1 MRFRRVLAGGLIA
14 VAATLF
20 VAGTAQAQTPTTTT
34 TTAPTTT
41 KVKGHAEEE
50 CITKLETG
58 GSIDDCQKAPSL
70 ILPATNEL
78 IWGGLSFTVL
88 LLLMWKF
95 GLPGIKKAMEARTDR
110 IRADL
115 DQADHAKS
123 EAEQVL
129 DQYRAQLADAK
140 SEAARIIEEARQAAD
155 AIKRDQEQRL
165 QTELAEM
172 RTRAQA
178 DVEAAKAQAIADLR
192 TEVAQLAIRAAE
204 LVVQKNLDPATQ
216 AQLVENYINQLAT
229 RSN

>member
-1 MRFRRVLAGGLIA
+1 MHIRRVLAGGVLAI
-14 VAATLF
+14 AATLF
-20 VAGTAQAQTPTTTT
+20 VAGTAHAQTPTTS
-34 TTAPTTT
+34 
-41 KVKGHAEEE
+41 KVKSHAEEQ
-50 CITKLETG
+50 CIQKLEAG
-58 GSIDDCQKAPSL
+58 GTVDDCQKAPSL
-70 ILPATNEL
+70 ILPEKNEL

-88 LLLMWKF
+88 LVLMWKF
-95 GLPGIKKAMEARTDR
+95 ALPGVKKAMEARTER

-123 EAEQVL
+123 EAENVL

-172 RTRAQA
+172 RARAQA

-192 TEVAQLAIRAAE
+192 SEVAQLAIRAAE
-204 LVVQKNLDPATQ
+204 LVVQKNLDPTTQ
-216 AQLVENYINQLAT
+216 AELVENYINQLAT

>member
-1 MRFRRVLAGGLIA
+1 MRIRRVLAGGLLAI
-14 VAATLF
+14 AATLF
-20 VAGTAQAQTPTTTT
+20 VAGTAHAQD
-34 TTAPTTT
+34 APTGTS
-41 KVKGHAEEE
+41 KVKGEAEEE
-50 CITKLETG
+50 CIHTLENG
-58 GSIDDCQKAPSL
+58 GTAEDCHKAPSL

-88 LLLMWKF
+88 LVLMWKF
-95 GLPGIKKAMEARTDR
+95 ALPGIKKGMEARTER

-115 DQADHAKS
+115 DQADSAKS

-178 DVEAAKAQAIADLR
+178 DVEAAKSQAIGDLR
-192 TEVAQLAIRAAE
+192 NEVAQLAIRAAE
-204 LVVQKNLDPATQ
+204 IVVEKNLDSATQ
-216 AQLVENYINQLAT
+216 TQLVENYINQLAT